1 MLMQRRASLRASKQ
15 QTGKTFQD
23 GLHDRKLARQA
34 HMSYLTGLL
43 TPDLTVKK
51 QLGAESII
59 HESQF
64 KKANTMWLCDGR

>member
-1 MLMQRRASLRASKQ
+1 MPRKALIRASKQ

-23 GLHDRKLARQA
+23 GLHDRKSARQA
-34 HMSYLTGLL
+34 HMSYLTVQGVLN
-43 TPDLTVKK
+43 PNLTVKK

-64 KKANTMWLCDGR
+64 KKENTHVVG